1 MAIYH
6 MSVSAHSRSKG
17 HSATAAAAY
26 RACERIVDERTGEI
40 HDYRR
45 KGGLVVAELFTPPGV
60 SWSGSRADLWNAA
73 ERAETYKNACV
84 AREHLV
90 ALPHELDEGQRLE
103 LVREYARDLA
113 QRHGCAVDAAI
124 HDADEG
130 GNVHAHVL
138 CSTRVL
144 TADGF
149 GEKCAREQAGRKRSA
164 DLKAERIRWEVLANG
179 ALERAGRPERIDH
192 RSHKERGLLDLP
204 TIHEGHGPG
213 RARRAQHNREVSEL
227 NEAMR
232 AALTERAHEAARLKA
247 AEAEAFARARAE
259 AAEEAAAQRAAAE
272 LAARYE
278 AQEARQRAA
287 AVRVLEQA
295 STRPAV
301 RPAPPQPAPA
311 PQPTRAE
318 LEARLA
324 AINKERHALEARAA
338 SLLVGASNAP
348 REAAVRQA
356 RASLPQLTART
367 GKALK
372 DAQRL
377 QAQAKATPWWA
388 PFRARRLERQAI
400 EAKQAAQ
407 RAQDTLRATKSV
419 AGSTPLE
426 QLQRGRLEAL
436 KRAEELAKEATS
448 VAGQVQQAKEREAE
462 AVRARFRAEAQAKA
476 PHQPGPAAPD
486 QDDGDRY
493 ERPRMR

>member
-1 MAIYH
+1 

-138 CSTRVL
+138 CSTREL

-149 GEKCAREQAGRKRSA
+149 GEKCAREKTGRKRSA

-213 RARRAQHNREVSEL
+213 RSRRALHNAEVSAL

-232 AALTERAHEAARLKA
+232 SALSERAQEAARLKA
-247 AEAEAFARARAE
+247 AEACAFARVSQAQAQNAPTEPPEPVDMDALADERRRIDERDAEIQRRLDALKASMESARRAE
-259 AAEEAAAQRAAAE
+259 QLAERARRERAALADLKGQRAG
-272 LAARYE
+272 LGWWGR
-278 AQEARQRAA
+278 
-287 AVRVLEQA
+287 L
-295 STRPAV
+295 
-301 RPAPPQPAPA
+301 
-311 PQPTRAE
+311 TRAG
-318 LEARLA
+318 RLDEQ
-324 AINKERHALEARAA
+324 I
-338 SLLVGASNAP
+338 S
-348 REAAVRQA
+348 QA
-356 RASLPQLTART
+356 QAQLSATCQAGR
-367 GKALK
+367 
-372 DAQRL
+372 
-377 QAQAKATPWWA
+377 QAQAKAA
-388 PFRARRLERQAI
+388 PAEVLQDRARELEQERAAAQARRDEIVRQAAS
-400 EAKQAAQ
+400 E
-407 RAQDTLRATKSV
+407 
-419 AGSTPLE
+419 
-426 QLQRGRLEAL
+426 
-436 KRAEELAKEATS
+436 
-448 VAGQVQQAKEREAE
+448 
-462 AVRARFRAEAQAKA
+462 RARLAGLHLPRTPTPRTRAAKA
-476 PHQPGPAAPD
+476 
-486 QDDGDRY
+486 
-493 ERPRMR
+493 

>member
-1 MAIYH
+1 

-138 CSTRVL
+138 CSTREL

-149 GEKCAREQAGRKRSA
+149 GEKCAREKTGRKRSA

-192 RSHKERGLLDLP
+192 RSHQERGLLDLP
-204 TIHEGHGPG
+204 TVHVGHGPG
-213 RARRAQHNREVSEL
+213 AAARAAHNAEVRELNQAMRQALQERAQ
-227 NEAMR
+227 
-232 AALTERAHEAARLKA
+232 EAARIKA
-247 AEAEAFARARAE
+247 AEAEAFARTSVVFRPMEATARPPEPTQAPEPEPVDLDELRAE
-259 AAEEAAAQRAAAE
+259 IRRIDEADAKRTRHLADLKASMETAPTRDTVRKAGQRAKQLAERARRERAALADLKGERAGLSWWGRLTRAGRLDDQIKQAQAQLTATCKDGRRATATAEARSREDLQAQTQAIEREREAAKARRDAIVALATAE
-272 LAARYE
+272 R
-278 AQEARQRAA
+278 
-287 AVRVLEQA
+287 
-295 STRPAV
+295 
-301 RPAPPQPAPA
+301 
-311 PQPTRAE
+311 
-318 LEARLA
+318 ARLA
-324 AINKERHALEARAA
+324 GLHLPRTPTPGTRAA
-338 SLLVGASNAP
+338 
-348 REAAVRQA
+348 
-356 RASLPQLTART
+356 
-367 GKALK
+367 KA
-372 DAQRL
+372 
-377 QAQAKATPWWA
+377 
-388 PFRARRLERQAI
+388 
-400 EAKQAAQ
+400 
-407 RAQDTLRATKSV
+407 
-419 AGSTPLE
+419 
-426 QLQRGRLEAL
+426 
-436 KRAEELAKEATS
+436 
-448 VAGQVQQAKEREAE
+448 
-462 AVRARFRAEAQAKA
+462 
-476 PHQPGPAAPD
+476 
-486 QDDGDRY
+486 
-493 ERPRMR
+493 